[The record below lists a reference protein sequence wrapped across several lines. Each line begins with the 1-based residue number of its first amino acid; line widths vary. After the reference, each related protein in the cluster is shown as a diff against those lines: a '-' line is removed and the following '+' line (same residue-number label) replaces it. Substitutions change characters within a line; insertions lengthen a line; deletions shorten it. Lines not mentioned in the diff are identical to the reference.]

1 MVARRPILS
10 LVLVAL
16 ASLAAV
22 SKLAF
27 VTSPLQSD
35 SSSSRRAGLLA
46 AIAVVGVGPAVL
58 PDAPAFAASSG
69 PPPSLQ
75 VTGAPDSSSSR
86 RAGLLAAIA
95 IVGVGPAVLR
105 DAPAFAASSGPPP
118 SLQVTGAP
126 ERRAAMAGIWTIVP
140 GKELNQRAVY
150 KRDGED
156 YYLMVNDCGGFQVS
170 DSITGE
176 CKGFATEK
184 KGAWT
189 VDGVYLKDFK
199 LKPVKKNYVAAASPE
214 ESSGFGFPSFS
225 FNLPKNPMSPKK
237 KGAWTVDGVYLKD
250 FKVKPVKK
258 NDVAAA
264 SPEESSGFGFPSFS
278 FNLPKN
284 PTEPQTESQVLD
296 NAFRGEDTT
305 VLSYIKSKGGDSFLE
320 NVMKLSDDEDKVAS
334 SLEARLAARR

>member
-22 SKLAF
+22 SQLAF
-27 VTSPLQSD
+27 VTSPLQSA
-35 SSSSRRAGLLA
+35 SSSSRRAGFLA
-46 AIAVVGVGPAVL
+46 AIAAVGVGPAVL
-58 PDAPAFAASSG
+58 PDAPAFAV
-69 PPPSLQ
+69 P
-75 VTGAPDSSSSR
+75 
-86 RAGLLAAIA
+86 
-95 IVGVGPAVLR
+95 
-105 DAPAFAASSGPPP
+105 SGPPP

-199 LKPVKKNYVAAASPE
+199 
-214 ESSGFGFPSFS
+214 
-225 FNLPKNPMSPKK
+225 
-237 KGAWTVDGVYLKD
+237 
-250 FKVKPVKK
+250 VKPVKK

-264 SPEESSGFGFPSFS
+264 APEESSGFGFPSFS

>member
-22 SKLAF
+22 SQLAF
-27 VTSPLQSD
+27 VTSPLQSA

-46 AIAVVGVGPAVL
+46 AIAAVGVGPAVL
-58 PDAPAFAASSG
+58 RDAPAFAASSG

-75 VTGAPDSSSSR
+75 VTGAPHWTACGLTCRDGRQAPNLVVGVGGVGLARSGVEAGIRDIPVAERLVEQPS
-86 RAGLLAAIA
+86 AGLLAAIA
-95 IVGVGPAVLR
+95 VVGAGPAVLP

-225 FNLPKNPMSPKK
+225 FNLPKNP
-237 KGAWTVDGVYLKD
+237 
-250 FKVKPVKK
+250 
-258 NDVAAA
+258 
-264 SPEESSGFGFPSFS
+264 
-278 FNLPKN
+278 
-284 PTEPQTESQVLD
+284 TEPQTESQVLD